1 MTGGGNNKCFS
12 LWAPG
17 EWAVALTWS
26 IAWLRWLLTAAESRQ
41 RTGKEKAGREEGR
54 QRGRQR
60 MTNESNVRHSRVS
73 LKQLSPVGASRRLR
87 LQLELLPATS
97 SLQTPPPPPAAPA
110 PGGRHFK
117 AASATASTKWK
128 MSPAELLPHNLG
140 QLLAKLLKEKVI
152 I

>member
-1 MTGGGNNKCFS
+1 
-12 LWAPG
+12 
-17 EWAVALTWS
+17 
-26 IAWLRWLLTAAESRQ
+26 
-41 RTGKEKAGREEGR
+41 
-54 QRGRQR
+54 
-60 MTNESNVRHSRVS
+60 MTNESNVRRSRVS

-97 SLQTPPPPPAAPA
+97 SLQPPPPAPV

>member
-1 MTGGGNNKCFS
+1 M
-12 LWAPG
+12 
-17 EWAVALTWS
+17 
-26 IAWLRWLLTAAESRQ
+26 RAAAQSRQ
-41 RTGKEKAGREEGR
+41 RTGREEGR

-60 MTNESNVRHSRVS
+60 MTNESNVRRSRVS

-97 SLQTPPPPPAAPA
+97 SLQPPPLAPPPAPA

>member
-1 MTGGGNNKCFS
+1 
-12 LWAPG
+12 
-17 EWAVALTWS
+17 
-26 IAWLRWLLTAAESRQ
+26 
-41 RTGKEKAGREEGR
+41 
-54 QRGRQR
+54 
-60 MTNESNVRHSRVS
+60 MTNESNVRRSRVS

-97 SLQTPPPPPAAPA
+97 SLQPPPLPPPASAA